1 MKLCSIFHH
10 QDIEYLLFQHLILQF
25 VVRYK
30 MSEKKDD
37 NFFETNT
44 DNGNKELTCTAIK
57 TYSWKLSYLS
67 FLIIFLGNFPKF
79 T

>member
-1 MKLCSIFHH
+1 
-10 QDIEYLLFQHLILQF
+10 
-25 VVRYK
+25 